1 MRPRR
6 GLRPL
11 RGLEQVVLLAV
22 ASPPRPPRRR
32 VPTMPGLG
40 AASGIAFVF
49 WVIFGLGRRNLLTVR
64 GLLMMLTIGLAIY
77 GGVRLAMAALDRR
90 LASLT
95 PRAQRVG
102 RVLAYFAGGVMG
114 FLAGAAL
121 ADPLYHVR
129 VLAWDRNSLIAAVV
143 MGGLAAVVAFS
154 ITVYERLRRSLEE
167 STERL
172 KEAEFAQRELDLAR
186 AIQQRLL
193 PPATTRGDGFVVEAR
208 NLAAR
213 TVAGDFYDVFR
224 LHDGALGLV
233 VADVAGK
240 GIAASLIMATVKARL
255 PLLAAERSVAATLDA
270 LNERLL
276 DELSS
281 REFVAL
287 AYCRFEPSSGALEL
301 AVAGLPEPYLIG
313 AAGARALEVPGPRFP
328 LGVRR
333 GLRYETL
340 RTTLAPGERLLLCTD
355 GLAEAPLPTG
365 EPLSYE
371 TLVELIDAVPPTATP
386 EAWLEALLA
395 AVRAHTQ
402 TELEDD
408 WTTLLLERTG
418 VR

>member
-1 MRPRR
+1 M
-6 GLRPL
+6 
-11 RGLEQVVLLAV
+11 LLAV
-22 ASPPRPPRRR
+22 ASPQRPPRRR
-32 VPTMPGLG
+32 VPATPGLG
-40 AASGIAFVF
+40 TALGIAFVF
-49 WVIFGLGRRNLLTVR
+49 WVIYGLARRDLLTVR
-64 GLLMMLTIGLAIY
+64 GLLMMLTIGVAVH
-77 GGVRLAMAALDRR
+77 GGVRLAMMALDRR
-90 LASLT
+90 LAGLP
-95 PRAQRVG
+95 PRAQRVE
-102 RVLAYFAGGVMG
+102 RALAYFAGGVLG

-121 ADPLYHVR
+121 AGPLYRVR
-129 VLAWDRNSLIAAVV
+129 VLSWDRKSLIFAVV
-143 MGGLAAVVAFS
+143 MGGLAAAVALS
-154 ITVYERLRRSLEE
+154 LTAYGRLRRSLEE
-167 STERL
+167 NAVRL
-172 KEAEFAQRELDLAR
+172 KEAEFAHRELDLAR

-224 LHDGALGLV
+224 LPDGALGLV

-287 AYCRFEPSSGALEL
+287 AYCRFEPSSGAIEL
-301 AVAGLPEPYLIG
+301 AVAGLPQPYLIG
-313 AAGARALEVPGPRFP
+313 TDGVRALEPPGPRFP

-340 RTTLAPGERLLLCTD
+340 RTILAPGDRLLLYTD
-355 GLAEAPLPTG
+355 GLAEAPLANG
-365 EPLSYE
+365 EPLGYE
-371 TLVELIDAVPPTATP
+371 ALVALIDSVPRSATA

-395 AVRAHTQ
+395 AVRGRTQ
-402 TELEDD
+402 VELEDD
-408 WTTLLLERTG
+408 WTTLLLERSDNPAG
-418 VR
+418 HPEEHAVLA

>member
-1 MRPRR
+1 
-6 GLRPL
+6 
-11 RGLEQVVLLAV
+11 VLLGV
-22 ASPPRPPRRR
+22 AATRRPQRRR
-32 VPTMPGLG
+32 VPATPGLG
-40 AASGIAFVF
+40 TALGIAFVL
-49 WVIFGLGRRNLLTVR
+49 WVMYGLARRDLFTVR
-64 GLLMMLTIGLAIY
+64 GLLMMLTIGLAIHS
-77 GGVRLAMAALDRR
+77 GVRLAMVALDRR
-90 LASLT
+90 LAGLP

-102 RVLAYFAGGVMG
+102 RALAYFAGGVLG

-121 ADPLYHVR
+121 AGPLYRVR
-129 VLAWDRNSLIAAVV
+129 VLSWDRHSLIFAVV
-143 MGGLAAVVAFS
+143 MGGLAAAVALS
-154 ITVYERLRRSLEE
+154 LTVYERLRRSLEE
-167 STERL
+167 SAVRL

-224 LHDGALGLV
+224 LPDGALGLV

-255 PLLAAERSVAATLDA
+255 PLLAVERSVAATLDA

-276 DELSS
+276 EELSS

-301 AVAGLPEPYLIG
+301 AVAGLPEPYLIS
-313 AAGARALEVPGPRFP
+313 ATGARALEVPGPRFP

-333 GLRYETL
+333 GLRYEPL
-340 RTTLAPGERLLLCTD
+340 RTTLATGDRLLLCTD

-365 EPLSYE
+365 EPLGYE
-371 TLVELIDAVPPTATP
+371 TLVALIESVPRSATA

-395 AVRAHTQ
+395 AVRARTQ
-402 TELEDD
+402 AELEDD
-408 WTTLLLERTG
+408 WTALLLERTAAPQAVG
-418 VR
+418 A

>member
-1 MRPRR
+1 
-6 GLRPL
+6 
-11 RGLEQVVLLAV
+11 
-22 ASPPRPPRRR
+22 
-32 VPTMPGLG
+32 MPGLG
-40 AASGIAFVF
+40 AASGMAFAF
-49 WVIFGLGRRNLLTVR
+49 WVIYGLGRRELRTVR
-64 GLLMMLTIGLAIY
+64 GLLLMLTIGLAIY
-77 GGVRLAMAALDRR
+77 GGVRLAMAVLDRR
-90 LASLT
+90 LAGLP
-95 PRAQRVG
+95 PRAQRIG
-102 RVLAYFAGGVMG
+102 RALVYFSGGVMG
-114 FLAGAAL
+114 FLAGGAL
-121 ADPLYHVR
+121 AYPLFHVR
-129 VLAWDRNSLIAAVV
+129 VLRWDRNSLIAAVV
-143 MGGLAAVVAFS
+143 MGGLAAAVAFS

-167 STERL
+167 SAARL

-224 LHDGALGLV
+224 LPDGALGLV

-276 DELSS
+276 EELSS

-287 AYCRFEPSSGALEL
+287 AFCRFEPSGGALEL
-301 AVAGLPEPYLIG
+301 AVAGLPQPYLID
-313 AAGARALEVPGPRFP
+313 ADGARALEPPGPRFP

-340 RTTLAPGERLLLCTD
+340 RTTLAHGDRLLLCTD
-355 GLAEAPLPTG
+355 GLAEAPLPSG

-371 TLVELIDAVPPTATP
+371 ALVALIDSVPRTTAA

-395 AVRAHTQ
+395 AVRERTQ
-402 TELEDD
+402 VDLEDD
-408 WTTLLLERTG
+408 WTALLLERL
-418 VR
+418 R